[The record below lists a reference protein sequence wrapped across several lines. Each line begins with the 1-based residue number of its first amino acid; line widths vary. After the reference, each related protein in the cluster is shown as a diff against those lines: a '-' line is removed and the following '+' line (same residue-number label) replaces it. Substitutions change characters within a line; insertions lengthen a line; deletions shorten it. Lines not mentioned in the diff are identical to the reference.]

1 MKAAGAERFLGL
13 QLAMFAVGSCIGA
26 VIFGSREMKGSH
38 WRHMVMFLTLL
49 TVGYVVF
56 RMVMGNFL
64 ILGIMEILTGLCVSP
79 AVRYRQPDRQG
90 HRARALAHRRTV
102 VGDHRRLGRHLVRI
116 DHRRCRAGRIQS
128 AHEHDDSVDRHPV
141 RGAARPTRLVPCPKT
156 ALTSVSHVPAVER
169 DDAEARRR
177 AVNNRLGI
185 RPALVQARAGLS
197 T

>member
-1 MKAAGAERFLGL
+1 
-13 QLAMFAVGSCIGA
+13 
-26 VIFGSREMKGSH
+26 MKGSH

-64 ILGIMEILTGLCVSP
+64 ILGVMEILTGLCVSP
-79 AVRYRQPDRQG
+79 LFATGNLIVKDIVP
-90 HRARALAHRRTV
+90 ARSLTEGLS
-102 VGDHRRLGRHLVRI
+102 GDHRRLGRHLVRV